1 MRRLL
6 PDSIAG
12 WVILV
17 VITGLVASQLFAI
30 AIHYDSRRQAQTIL
44 ENVRIAERVVTLT
57 RLIGLISP
65 EQRPDIV
72 RSVSRPSLVVTWEP
86 NSAVD
91 AGDVSN
97 MKTQLLTE
105 VIADR
110 QENLGLRNI
119 QVDHIEAPLDLPL
132 DGDVIDTLLSDDT
145 QELRG
150 TLRQA
155 LGQQLAGPTFVIS
168 LQLVDSTWLNFA
180 AADRATVPAWSHQS
194 VALIAAM
201 LIAVIALSVLGI
213 RRLTAP
219 LGTLAQAAERLGR
232 DVNAPPLTERGA
244 SDVRKALRAFNNM
257 QERIQ
262 RFLEDRTRMIAAIS
276 HDLRT
281 PITRLRLRAE
291 FIDDAEQQARMLA
304 DLDDMET
311 MIRSTLSFA
320 REEANPEPRRDVDLV
335 ALLRSAC
342 EDSPDVELAIEPAG
356 TETLLLQGQ
365 PVALRRG
372 FCNLIDNALKYG
384 ERARV
389 CLSIGA
395 DGIAVAVDDDGPGLP
410 EEELE
415 RVFRPFYR
423 VEQSR
428 SRDTGGVGL
437 GLAVART
444 VFRAHGGD
452 VSLANRTPGGLRATV
467 HSPARNNEWRMI
479 VMPMSPE
486 RQREFDRLLRRERI
500 GRMLR
505 IAPPLVIG
513 GGFLVG
519 LMWLRTHG
527 GPAWIGLTLGGAAAL
542 AKPALLVNRLLQAR
556 RRRKEGD

>member
-17 VITGLVASQLFAI
+17 VITGLVASQVIAI
-30 AIHYDSRRQAQTIL
+30 AIHYDSRREAQTIL
-44 ENVRIAERVVTLT
+44 EDVRIAERVVTLT
-57 RLIGLISP
+57 RLISLIPS

-72 RSVSRPSLVVTWEP
+72 RSVSRPSLIVTWEP

-91 AGDVSN
+91 ATDPAN
-97 MKTQLLTE
+97 EKTQLLTDVLAE
-105 VIADR
+105 R
-110 QENLGLRNI
+110 QENMGLRSI
-119 QVDHIEAPLDLPL
+119 QVDYVDAPLELPI
-132 DGDVIDTLLSDDT
+132 GGGVIDTLLNDDDK
-145 QELRG
+145 ELRG

-155 LGQQLAGPTFVIS
+155 LEQQLAGPTFVIS
-168 LQLVDSTWLNFA
+168 LQLADSTWLNFA
-180 AADRATVPAWSHQS
+180 AVDRATVPAWSHQS
-194 VALIAAM
+194 IALIAVMM
-201 LIAVIALSVLGI
+201 LAVIALSVLGI

-232 DVNAPPLTERGA
+232 DVNAPPLAERGA

-262 RFLEDRTRMIAAIS
+262 RFIEDRTRMIAAIS

-291 FIDDAEQQARMLA
+291 FVEDPEQQARMLA

-335 ALLRSAC
+335 ALLRSIC
-342 EDSPDVELAIEPAG
+342 EDVPDIELTIGAEP
-356 TETLLLQGQ
+356 LLLDGQ

-372 FCNLIDNALKYG
+372 FCNLIDNAMKYG
-384 ERARV
+384 QRARID
-389 CLSIGA
+389 LSADADSIG
-395 DGIAVAVDDDGPGLP
+395 VTVDDDGPGLG

-415 RVFRPFYR
+415 RVFLPFYR

-452 VSLANRTPGGLRATV
+452 VRLANRPEGGLRASVILPRAAT
-467 HSPARNNEWRMI
+467 A
-479 VMPMSPE
+479 
-486 RQREFDRLLRRERI
+486 
-500 GRMLR
+500 GR
-505 IAPPLVIG
+505 
-513 GGFLVG
+513 
-519 LMWLRTHG
+519 
-527 GPAWIGLTLGGAAAL
+527 
-542 AKPALLVNRLLQAR
+542 
-556 RRRKEGD
+556 

>member
-17 VITGLVASQLFAI
+17 VITGLVASQVIAI
-30 AIHYDSRRQAQTIL
+30 AIHYDSRREAQTII
-44 ENVRIAERVVTLT
+44 ENVRIAERVITLT
-57 RLIGLISP
+57 RLIGLITP

-72 RSVSRPSLVVTWEP
+72 RSVSRPSLIVTWEP

-91 AGDVSN
+91 ATDPSN
-97 MKTQLLTE
+97 DKTQLLTD
-105 VIADR
+105 VIAER
-110 QENLGLRNI
+110 QENLGLRSI
-119 QVDHIEAPLDLPL
+119 QVDYIDAPIELPIG
-132 DGDVIDTLLSDDT
+132 DGVIDTLLSEGD

-155 LGQQLAGPTFVIS
+155 LEQRLAGPTFVIS
-168 LQLVDSTWLNFA
+168 LQLADSTWLNFA
-180 AADRATVPAWSHQS
+180 AVDQATVPAWSHQS
-194 VALIAAM
+194 VALIAVM
-201 LIAVIALSVLGI
+201 LVAVIALSVFGI

-232 DVNAPPLTERGA
+232 DVNAPRLTERGA

-262 RFLEDRTRMIAAIS
+262 RFIEDRTRMIAAIS

-291 FIDDAEQQARMLA
+291 FIEDPEQQARMLA

-311 MIRSTLSFA
+311 MIQSTLSFA
-320 REEANPEPRRDVDLV
+320 REEANPEPRRELDLA
-335 ALLRSAC
+335 ALLHSIC
-342 EDSPDVELAIEPAG
+342 EDAPDVELAIEPAG
-356 TETLLLQGQ
+356 AGTLPFSGQ

-372 FCNLIDNALKYG
+372 FCNLIDNAVKYG
-384 ERARV
+384 QRARV
-389 CLSIGA
+389 RLSFGA
-395 DGIAVAVDDDGPGLP
+395 DGITVTVDDDGPGLP

-437 GLAVART
+437 GLSVART
-444 VFRAHGGD
+444 VFRAHGGN
-452 VSLANRTPGGLRATV
+452 VILTNRPEGGLRATV
-467 HSPARNNEWRMI
+467 
-479 VMPMSPE
+479 
-486 RQREFDRLLRRERI
+486 
-500 GRMLR
+500 
-505 IAPPLVIG
+505 
-513 GGFLVG
+513 
-519 LMWLRTHG
+519 
-527 GPAWIGLTLGGAAAL
+527 TLPSSAAA
-542 AKPALLVNRLLQAR
+542 
-556 RRRKEGD
+556 GG

>member
-17 VITGLVASQLFAI
+17 VITGLVASQVIAI
-30 AIHYDSRRQAQTIL
+30 AIHYDSRREAQTIL
-44 ENVRIAERVVTLT
+44 ENVRIAERVITLT

-72 RSVSRPSLVVTWEP
+72 RSVSRPSLIVTWEP

-91 AGDVSN
+91 ATDPGN
-97 MKTQLLTE
+97 MKTQLLTD

-119 QVDHIEAPLDLPL
+119 QVDYIDAPLQLPM
-132 DGDVIDTLLSDDT
+132 DGDVIDTLLADQA

-155 LGQQLAGPTFVIS
+155 LEQRLAGPTFIIS
-168 LQLVDSTWLNFA
+168 LQLADATWLNFA
-180 AADRATVPAWSHQS
+180 AVDQVTVPAWSHQS
-194 VALIAAM
+194 VALIAVM
-201 LIAVIALSVLGI
+201 LIAVIALSILGI

-232 DVNAPPLTERGA
+232 DVNAPRLTERGA

-262 RFLEDRTRMIAAIS
+262 RFIEDRTRMIAAIS

-291 FIDDAEQQARMLA
+291 FVEDPEQQARMLA

-320 REEANPEPRRDVDLV
+320 REEANPEPRRELDLV
-335 ALLRSAC
+335 ALLRSIC
-342 EDSPDVELAIEPAG
+342 EDAADVALAVDLSGAEALPFG
-356 TETLLLQGQ
+356 GQ

-372 FCNLIDNALKYG
+372 FCNLIDNAVKYG
-384 ERARV
+384 QRARIG
-389 CLSIGA
+389 LSIGV
-395 DGIAVAVDDDGPGLP
+395 DSIAVTIDDDGPGLP

-437 GLAVART
+437 GLSVART

-452 VSLANRTPGGLRATV
+452 VVLSNRPEGGLRATV
-467 HSPARNNEWRMI
+467 ALPRTDA
-479 VMPMSPE
+479 
-486 RQREFDRLLRRERI
+486 
-500 GRMLR
+500 
-505 IAPPLVIG
+505 G
-513 GGFLVG
+513 G
-519 LMWLRTHG
+519 
-527 GPAWIGLTLGGAAAL
+527 
-542 AKPALLVNRLLQAR
+542 
-556 RRRKEGD
+556 

>member
-17 VITGLVASQLFAI
+17 VITGLVASQVIAI
-30 AIHYDSRRQAQTIL
+30 AIHYDSRREAQTIL
-44 ENVRIAERVVTLT
+44 EDVRIAERVVTLT
-57 RLIGLISP
+57 RLISLIPS

-72 RSVSRPSLVVTWEP
+72 RSVSRPSLIVTWEP

-91 AGDVSN
+91 ATDPAN
-97 MKTQLLTE
+97 EKTQLLTE
-105 VIADR
+105 VLAER
-110 QENLGLRNI
+110 QENMGLRSI
-119 QVDHIEAPLDLPL
+119 QVDYVDAPLDLPI
-132 DGDVIDTLLSDDT
+132 GGGVIDTLLNDDDK
-145 QELRG
+145 ELRG

-155 LGQQLAGPTFVIS
+155 LEQQLAGPTFVIS
-168 LQLVDSTWLNFA
+168 LQLADSTWLNFA
-180 AADRATVPAWSHQS
+180 AVDRATVPAWSHQS
-194 VALIAAM
+194 IALIAVM
-201 LIAVIALSVLGI
+201 MIAVIALSVLGI

-232 DVNAPPLTERGA
+232 DVNAPPLAERGA
-244 SDVRKALRAFNNM
+244 ADVRKALRAFNNM

-262 RFLEDRTRMIAAIS
+262 RFVEDRTRMIAAIS

-291 FIDDAEQQARMLA
+291 FIEDPEQQARMLA

-311 MIRSTLSFA
+311 MIHATLSFA
-320 REEANPEPRRDVDLV
+320 REEANSEPRRDVDLV
-335 ALLRSAC
+335 ALLRGLC
-342 EDSPDVELAIEPAG
+342 EDAPDVELATGVESV
-356 TETLLLQGQ
+356 LFDGQ

-372 FCNLIDNALKYG
+372 FCNLIDNAVKYG
-384 ERARV
+384 QHARIG
-389 CLSIGA
+389 LSVDA
-395 DGIAVAVDDDGPGLP
+395 DSIRITVDDDGPGLP

-415 RVFRPFYR
+415 QVFLPFYR

-452 VSLANRTPGGLRATV
+452 VRLANRPEGGLRASV
-467 HSPARNNEWRMI
+467 VLPR
-479 VMPMSPE
+479 
-486 RQREFDRLLRRERI
+486 
-500 GRMLR
+500 
-505 IAPPLVIG
+505 
-513 GGFLVG
+513 
-519 LMWLRTHG
+519 
-527 GPAWIGLTLGGAAAL
+527 AAA
-542 AKPALLVNRLLQAR
+542 A
-556 RRRKEGD
+556 GH

>member
-17 VITGLVASQLFAI
+17 VITGLVASQVIAI
-30 AIHYDSRRQAQTIL
+30 AIHYDSRREAQTIL
-44 ENVRIAERVVTLT
+44 EDVRIAERVVTLT
-57 RLIGLISP
+57 RLISLIPS

-72 RSVSRPSLVVTWEP
+72 RSVSRPSLIVTWEP

-91 AGDVSN
+91 ATDPAN
-97 MKTQLLTE
+97 EKTQLLTE
-105 VIADR
+105 VLAER
-110 QENLGLRNI
+110 QENMGLRSI
-119 QVDHIEAPLDLPL
+119 QVDYVDAPLELPL
-132 DGDVIDTLLSDDT
+132 GGGVIDTLLNDDDK
-145 QELRG
+145 ELRG

-155 LGQQLAGPTFVIS
+155 LEQQLAGPTFVIS
-168 LQLVDSTWLNFA
+168 LQLADSTWLNFA
-180 AADRATVPAWSHQS
+180 AVDRATVPAWSHQS
-194 VALIAAM
+194 IALIAVM
-201 LIAVIALSVLGI
+201 MIAVIALSVLGI

-232 DVNAPPLTERGA
+232 DVNAPPLAERGA
-244 SDVRKALRAFNNM
+244 ADVRKALRAFNNM

-262 RFLEDRTRMIAAIS
+262 RFVEDRTRMIAAIS

-291 FIDDAEQQARMLA
+291 FVEDPEQQARMLA

-311 MIRSTLSFA
+311 MIHATLSFA
-320 REEANPEPRRDVDLV
+320 REEANSEPRRDVDLV
-335 ALLRSAC
+335 ALLRSVC
-342 EDSPDVELAIEPAG
+342 EDAPDVELTVGAESLPFD
-356 TETLLLQGQ
+356 GQ

-372 FCNLIDNALKYG
+372 FCNLIDNAVKYG
-384 ERARV
+384 EHARID
-389 CLSIGA
+389 LSA
-395 DGIAVAVDDDGPGLP
+395 DADSIRVAVDDDGPGLP

-415 RVFRPFYR
+415 RVFLPFYR

-452 VSLANRTPGGLRATV
+452 VHLVNRPEGGLRASV
-467 HSPARNNEWRMI
+467 VLPR
-479 VMPMSPE
+479 
-486 RQREFDRLLRRERI
+486 
-500 GRMLR
+500 
-505 IAPPLVIG
+505 
-513 GGFLVG
+513 
-519 LMWLRTHG
+519 
-527 GPAWIGLTLGGAAAL
+527 AATA
-542 AKPALLVNRLLQAR
+542 
-556 RRRKEGD
+556 GH

>member
-17 VITGLVASQLFAI
+17 VITGLVASQVIAI
-30 AIHYDSRRQAQTIL
+30 AIHYDSRREAQTIL
-44 ENVRIAERVVTLT
+44 EDVRIAERVVTLT
-57 RLIGLISP
+57 RLISLIPS

-72 RSVSRPSLVVTWEP
+72 RSVSRPSLIVTWEP

-91 AGDVSN
+91 ATDPAN
-97 MKTQLLTE
+97 DKTQLLTDVLAE
-105 VIADR
+105 R
-110 QENLGLRNI
+110 QENVGLRSI
-119 QVDHIEAPLDLPL
+119 QVDYVDAPIELPL
-132 DGDVIDTLLSDDT
+132 GGGVINTLLNDDDK
-145 QELRG
+145 ELRG

-155 LGQQLAGPTFVIS
+155 LDQQLAGPTFVIS
-168 LQLVDSTWLNFA
+168 LQLADSTWLNFA
-180 AADRATVPAWSHQS
+180 AVDRATVPAWSHQS
-194 VALIAAM
+194 IALIAVM
-201 LIAVIALSVLGI
+201 MIAVIALSVLGI

-244 SDVRKALRAFNNM
+244 SDVRKALRAFNDM

-262 RFLEDRTRMIAAIS
+262 RFVEDRTRMIAAIS

-291 FIDDAEQQARMLA
+291 FVEDPEQQARMLA

-311 MIRSTLSFA
+311 MIHSTLSFA
-320 REEANPEPRRDVDLV
+320 REEANPEPRRDVDLI
-335 ALLRSAC
+335 ALLRNIC
-342 EDSPDVELAIEPAG
+342 EDTPDVELSIDPAVTEP
-356 TETLLLQGQ
+356 LLLDAQ

-372 FCNLIDNALKYG
+372 LCNLIDNALKYG
-384 ERARV
+384 QRARV
-389 CLSIGA
+389 GLSVSA
-395 DGIAVAVDDDGPGLP
+395 DSITVSVDDDGPGLP

-415 RVFRPFYR
+415 RVFLPFYR

-452 VSLANRTPGGLRATV
+452 VRLATRPEGGLRASVILPRAT
-467 HSPARNNEWRMI
+467 MT
-479 VMPMSPE
+479 
-486 RQREFDRLLRRERI
+486 
-500 GRMLR
+500 GR
-505 IAPPLVIG
+505 
-513 GGFLVG
+513 
-519 LMWLRTHG
+519 
-527 GPAWIGLTLGGAAAL
+527 
-542 AKPALLVNRLLQAR
+542 
-556 RRRKEGD
+556 

>member
-17 VITGLVASQLFAI
+17 VITGLVASQVIAI
-30 AIHYDSRRQAQTIL
+30 AIHYDSRREAQTIL
-44 ENVRIAERVVTLT
+44 EDVRIAERVVTLT
-57 RLIGLISP
+57 RLIGLIAP

-72 RSVSRPSLVVTWEP
+72 RSVSRPSLIVTWEP

-91 AGDVSN
+91 ATDPSN
-97 MKTQLLTE
+97 VKTQLLTDVLAE
-105 VIADR
+105 R
-110 QENLGLRNI
+110 QENIGLRSI
-119 QVDHIEAPLDLPL
+119 QVDYIDAPLELPI
-132 DGDVIDTLLSDDT
+132 GGGVIDTLLSDGDK
-145 QELRG
+145 ELRG

-155 LGQQLAGPTFVIS
+155 LEQQLAGPTFVIS
-168 LQLVDSTWLNFA
+168 LQLADSTWLNFA
-180 AADRATVPAWSHQS
+180 AVDRATVPAWSHQS
-194 VALIAAM
+194 IALIAVM

-219 LGTLAQAAERLGR
+219 LGTLAQAADRLGR
-232 DVNAPPLTERGA
+232 DVNAPRLAERGA

-262 RFLEDRTRMIAAIS
+262 RFIEDRTRMIAAIS

-291 FIDDAEQQARMLA
+291 FVDDPEQQARMLA

-311 MIRSTLSFA
+311 MIQSTLSFA
-320 REEANPEPRRDVDLV
+320 REEANPEPRRELDLATLV
-335 ALLRSAC
+335 RNVC
-342 EDSPDVELAIEPAG
+342 EDWPDVELTVDTAACATP
-356 TETLLLQGQ
+356 LLFDGQ

-372 FCNLIDNALKYG
+372 LCNVIDNALKYG
-384 ERARV
+384 QRARV
-389 CLSIGA
+389 GLSVAA
-395 DGIAVAVDDDGPGLP
+395 DGITVTVDDDGPGLP

-452 VSLANRTPGGLRATV
+452 VRLENRPEGGLRATV
-467 HSPARNNEWRMI
+467 
-479 VMPMSPE
+479 
-486 RQREFDRLLRRERI
+486 
-500 GRMLR
+500 
-505 IAPPLVIG
+505 
-513 GGFLVG
+513 
-519 LMWLRTHG
+519 
-527 GPAWIGLTLGGAAAL
+527 TLPRAAAG
-542 AKPALLVNRLLQAR
+542 R
-556 RRRKEGD
+556 

>member
-1 MRRLL
+1 
-6 PDSIAG
+6 
-12 WVILV
+12 LV
-17 VITGLVASQLFAI
+17 VITGLVASQVIAI
-30 AIHYDSRRQAQTIL
+30 AIHYDSRREAQTIL
-44 ENVRIAERVVTLT
+44 ENVRIAERVITLT

-72 RSVSRPSLVVTWEP
+72 RSVSRPSLIVTWEP

-91 AGDVSN
+91 ATDPGN
-97 MKTQLLTE
+97 MKTQLLTD

-119 QVDHIEAPLDLPL
+119 QVDYIDAPLQLPM
-132 DGDVIDTLLSDDT
+132 DGDVIDTLLADQA

-155 LGQQLAGPTFVIS
+155 LEQRLAGPTFIIS
-168 LQLVDSTWLNFA
+168 LQLADATWLNFA
-180 AADRATVPAWSHQS
+180 AVDQVTVPAWSHQS
-194 VALIAAM
+194 VALIAIM
-201 LIAVIALSVLGI
+201 LIAVIALSILGI

-232 DVNAPPLTERGA
+232 DVNAPRLTERGA

-262 RFLEDRTRMIAAIS
+262 RFIEDRTRMIAAIS

-291 FIDDAEQQARMLA
+291 FVEDPEQQARMLA

-311 MIRSTLSFA
+311 MIQSTLSFA
-320 REEANPEPRRDVDLV
+320 REEANPEPRRELDLV
-335 ALLRSAC
+335 VLLRSIC
-342 EDSPDVELAIEPAG
+342 EDAPDVALAVDLSGADALAFG
-356 TETLLLQGQ
+356 GQ

-372 FCNLIDNALKYG
+372 FCNLIDNAVKYG
-384 ERARV
+384 QRARIG
-389 CLSIGA
+389 LSIGA
-395 DGIAVAVDDDGPGLP
+395 DSIAVTIDDDGPGLP

-437 GLAVART
+437 GLSVART

-452 VSLANRTPGGLRATV
+452 VVLSNRPEGGLRATV
-467 HSPARNNEWRMI
+467 TLPHTA
-479 VMPMSPE
+479 
-486 RQREFDRLLRRERI
+486 
-500 GRMLR
+500 
-505 IAPPLVIG
+505 G
-513 GGFLVG
+513 GG
-519 LMWLRTHG
+519 
-527 GPAWIGLTLGGAAAL
+527 
-542 AKPALLVNRLLQAR
+542 
-556 RRRKEGD
+556 

>member
-17 VITGLVASQLFAI
+17 VITGLVASQVIAI
-30 AIHYDSRRQAQTIL
+30 AIHYDSRREAQTII
-44 ENVRIAERVVTLT
+44 ENVRIAERVITLT
-57 RLIGLISP
+57 RLIGLITP

-72 RSVSRPSLVVTWEP
+72 RSVSRPSLIVTWEP

-91 AGDVSN
+91 ATDPGN
-97 MKTQLLTE
+97 LKTQLLTE
-105 VIADR
+105 VIAER
-110 QENLGLRNI
+110 QENLGLRSI
-119 QVDHIEAPLDLPL
+119 QVDYIDAPLELPIG
-132 DGDVIDTLLSDDT
+132 DGVIDTLLSEGD

-155 LGQQLAGPTFVIS
+155 LEQQLAGPTFVIS
-168 LQLVDSTWLNFA
+168 LQLADATWVNFA
-180 AADRATVPAWSHQS
+180 AVDQATVPAWSHQS
-194 VALIAAM
+194 VALIAVM
-201 LIAVIALSVLGI
+201 LVAVIALSVFGI

-232 DVNAPPLTERGA
+232 DVNAPRLSERGA
-244 SDVRKALRAFNNM
+244 SDVRKALRAFNTM

-262 RFLEDRTRMIAAIS
+262 RFIEDRTRMIAAIS

-291 FIDDAEQQARMLA
+291 FIEDPEQQARMLA
-304 DLDDMET
+304 DLDDMEI
-311 MIRSTLSFA
+311 MIQSTLSFA
-320 REEANPEPRRDVDLV
+320 REEANPEPRRELDLV
-335 ALLRSAC
+335 ALLRSIC
-342 EDSPDVELAIEPAG
+342 EDAPHVALAIEPADA
-356 TETLLLQGQ
+356 ETQPFGGQ

-372 FCNLIDNALKYG
+372 FGNLIDNAVKYG

-395 DGIAVAVDDDGPGLP
+395 DGIAVTIDDDGPGLP
-410 EEELE
+410 KEELE

-437 GLAVART
+437 GLSVART

-452 VSLANRTPGGLRATV
+452 VGLANGPQGGLRATV
-467 HSPARNNEWRMI
+467 NLPHS
-479 VMPMSPE
+479 
-486 RQREFDRLLRRERI
+486 
-500 GRMLR
+500 
-505 IAPPLVIG
+505 
-513 GGFLVG
+513 
-519 LMWLRTHG
+519 
-527 GPAWIGLTLGGAAAL
+527 AASD
-542 AKPALLVNRLLQAR
+542 
-556 RRRKEGD
+556 G

>member
-17 VITGLVASQLFAI
+17 VITGLVASQVIAI
-30 AIHYDSRRQAQTIL
+30 AIHYDSRREAQTIL
-44 ENVRIAERVVTLT
+44 ENVRIAERVITLT

-72 RSVSRPSLVVTWEP
+72 RSVSRPSLIVTWEP

-91 AGDVSN
+91 ATDPGN
-97 MKTQLLTE
+97 MKTQLLTD

-119 QVDHIEAPLDLPL
+119 QVDYIDAPLQLPM
-132 DGDVIDTLLSDDT
+132 DGDVIDTLLADQA

-155 LGQQLAGPTFVIS
+155 LEQRLAGPTFIIS
-168 LQLVDSTWLNFA
+168 LQLADATWLNFA
-180 AADRATVPAWSHQS
+180 AVDQVTVPAWSHQS
-194 VALIAAM
+194 VALIAIM
-201 LIAVIALSVLGI
+201 LIAVIALSILGI

-232 DVNAPPLTERGA
+232 DVNAPRLTERGA

-262 RFLEDRTRMIAAIS
+262 RFIEDRTRMIAAIS

-291 FIDDAEQQARMLA
+291 FVEDPEQQARMLA

-311 MIRSTLSFA
+311 MIQSTLSFA
-320 REEANPEPRRDVDLV
+320 REEANPEPRRELDLV
-335 ALLRSAC
+335 VLLRSIC
-342 EDSPDVELAIEPAG
+342 EDAPDVALAVDLSGADALAFG
-356 TETLLLQGQ
+356 GQ

-372 FCNLIDNALKYG
+372 FCNLIDNAVKYG
-384 ERARV
+384 QRARIG
-389 CLSIGA
+389 LSIGA
-395 DGIAVAVDDDGPGLP
+395 DSIAVTIDDDGPGLP

-437 GLAVART
+437 GLSVART

-452 VSLANRTPGGLRATV
+452 VVLSNRPEGGLRATV
-467 HSPARNNEWRMI
+467 TLPHTA
-479 VMPMSPE
+479 
-486 RQREFDRLLRRERI
+486 
-500 GRMLR
+500 
-505 IAPPLVIG
+505 G
-513 GGFLVG
+513 GG
-519 LMWLRTHG
+519 
-527 GPAWIGLTLGGAAAL
+527 
-542 AKPALLVNRLLQAR
+542 
-556 RRRKEGD
+556 

>member
-17 VITGLVASQLFAI
+17 VITGLVASQVIAI
-30 AIHYDSRRQAQTIL
+30 AIHYDSRREAQTIL
-44 ENVRIAERVVTLT
+44 EDVRIAERVVTLT
-57 RLIGLISP
+57 RLISLIPS

-72 RSVSRPSLVVTWEP
+72 RSVSRPSLIVTWEP

-91 AGDVSN
+91 ATDPAN
-97 MKTQLLTE
+97 EKTQLLTE
-105 VIADR
+105 VLAER
-110 QENLGLRNI
+110 QENMGLRSI
-119 QVDHIEAPLDLPL
+119 QVDYVDAPLELPI
-132 DGDVIDTLLSDDT
+132 GGGVIDTLLNDDDK
-145 QELRG
+145 ELRG

-155 LGQQLAGPTFVIS
+155 LEQQLAGPTFVIS
-168 LQLVDSTWLNFA
+168 LQLADSTWLNFA
-180 AADRATVPAWSHQS
+180 AVDRATVPAWSHQS
-194 VALIAAM
+194 IALIAVM
-201 LIAVIALSVLGI
+201 MIAVIALSVLGI

-232 DVNAPPLTERGA
+232 DVNAPPLAERGA

-262 RFLEDRTRMIAAIS
+262 RFVEDRTRMIAAIS

-291 FIDDAEQQARMLA
+291 FVEDPEQQARMLA

-311 MIRSTLSFA
+311 MIHATLSFA
-320 REEANPEPRRDVDLV
+320 REEANSEPRRDVDLV
-335 ALLRSAC
+335 ALLRNLC
-342 EDSPDVELAIEPAG
+342 EDAPDVALAIGAEPVVFD
-356 TETLLLQGQ
+356 GQ

-372 FCNLIDNALKYG
+372 FCNLIDNAVKYG
-384 ERARV
+384 QHARLD
-389 CLSIGA
+389 LSA
-395 DGIAVAVDDDGPGLP
+395 DADSIRVTVDDDGPGLP

-415 RVFRPFYR
+415 RVFLPFYR

-452 VSLANRTPGGLRATV
+452 VRLANRPEGGLRASV
-467 HSPARNNEWRMI
+467 VLPR
-479 VMPMSPE
+479 
-486 RQREFDRLLRRERI
+486 
-500 GRMLR
+500 
-505 IAPPLVIG
+505 
-513 GGFLVG
+513 
-519 LMWLRTHG
+519 
-527 GPAWIGLTLGGAAAL
+527 AATASH
-542 AKPALLVNRLLQAR
+542 
-556 RRRKEGD
+556 

>member
-17 VITGLVASQLFAI
+17 IITGLVASQVIAI
-30 AIHYDSRRQAQTIL
+30 AIHYDSRREAQTII
-44 ENVRIAERVVTLT
+44 ENVRIAERVITLT
-57 RLIGLISP
+57 RLIGLITP

-72 RSVSRPSLVVTWEP
+72 RSVSRPSLIVTWEP

-91 AGDVSN
+91 ATDPGN

-119 QVDHIEAPLDLPL
+119 QVDYIDAPLELPL
-132 DGDVIDTLLSDDT
+132 DADVIDTLLSDDA

-168 LQLVDSTWLNFA
+168 LQLPDSTWLNFA
-180 AADRATVPAWSHQS
+180 AVDQATVPAWSHQS

-201 LIAVIALSVLGI
+201 LIAIIALSVLGI

-232 DVNAPPLTERGA
+232 DVNAPPLAERGA

-262 RFLEDRTRMIAAIS
+262 RFIEDRTRMIAAIS

-311 MIRSTLSFA
+311 MIQSTLSFA

-335 ALLRSAC
+335 ALLRSVC
-342 EDSPDVELAIEPAG
+342 EDSPDVELTIEPAG
-356 TETLLLQGQ
+356 TETLLLRGQ

-372 FCNLIDNALKYG
+372 FCNLIDNAVKYG
-384 ERARV
+384 EHARV
-389 CLSIGA
+389 GLSVGA
-395 DGIAVAVDDDGPGLP
+395 DSITVAVDDDGPGLP

-452 VSLANRTPGGLRATV
+452 VSLANRPPGGLQATV
-467 HSPARNNEWRMI
+467 TLPHATAN
-479 VMPMSPE
+479 
-486 RQREFDRLLRRERI
+486 
-500 GRMLR
+500 
-505 IAPPLVIG
+505 G
-513 GGFLVG
+513 G
-519 LMWLRTHG
+519 
-527 GPAWIGLTLGGAAAL
+527 
-542 AKPALLVNRLLQAR
+542 
-556 RRRKEGD
+556 

>member
-17 VITGLVASQLFAI
+17 VITGLVASQVIAI
-30 AIHYDSRRQAQTIL
+30 AIHYDSRREAQTIL
-44 ENVRIAERVVTLT
+44 ENVRIAERVITLT

-72 RSVSRPSLVVTWEP
+72 RSVSRPSLIVTWEP

-91 AGDVSN
+91 ATDPGN
-97 MKTQLLTE
+97 MKTQLLTD

-119 QVDHIEAPLDLPL
+119 QVDYIDAPLQLPM
-132 DGDVIDTLLSDDT
+132 DGDVIDTLLADQA

-155 LGQQLAGPTFVIS
+155 LEQRLAGPTFIIS
-168 LQLVDSTWLNFA
+168 LQLADATWLNFA
-180 AADRATVPAWSHQS
+180 AVDQVTVPAWSHQS
-194 VALIAAM
+194 VALIAIM
-201 LIAVIALSVLGI
+201 LIAVIALSILGI

-232 DVNAPPLTERGA
+232 DVNAPRLTERGA

-262 RFLEDRTRMIAAIS
+262 RFIEDRTRMIAAIS

-291 FIDDAEQQARMLA
+291 FVEDPEQQARMLA

-311 MIRSTLSFA
+311 MIQSTLSFA
-320 REEANPEPRRDVDLV
+320 REEANPEPRRELDLV
-335 ALLRSAC
+335 VLLRSIC
-342 EDSPDVELAIEPAG
+342 EDAPDVALAVDLSGAEAMPFG
-356 TETLLLQGQ
+356 GQ

-372 FCNLIDNALKYG
+372 FCNLIDNAVKYG
-384 ERARV
+384 QRARIG
-389 CLSIGA
+389 LSIGV
-395 DGIAVAVDDDGPGLP
+395 DSIAVTIDDDGPGLP

-437 GLAVART
+437 GLSVART

-452 VSLANRTPGGLRATV
+452 VVLSNRPEGGLRATV
-467 HSPARNNEWRMI
+467 ALPRTDA
-479 VMPMSPE
+479 
-486 RQREFDRLLRRERI
+486 
-500 GRMLR
+500 
-505 IAPPLVIG
+505 G
-513 GGFLVG
+513 G
-519 LMWLRTHG
+519 
-527 GPAWIGLTLGGAAAL
+527 
-542 AKPALLVNRLLQAR
+542 
-556 RRRKEGD
+556 

>member
-17 VITGLVASQLFAI
+17 VITGLVASQLIAI
-30 AIHYDSRRQAQTIL
+30 AIHYDSRREAQTVL

-91 AGDVSN
+91 ASDPRN

-119 QVDHIEAPLDLPL
+119 QVDYIDAPLDLPL

-155 LGQQLAGPTFVIS
+155 LGQQLPGPTFVIS
-168 LQLVDSTWLNFA
+168 LQLADSTWLNFA
-180 AADRATVPAWSHQS
+180 AADQATVPAWSHQS
-194 VALIAAM
+194 VGLIAAM
-201 LIAVIALSVLGI
+201 LLTVIALSVLGI

-219 LGTLAQAAERLGR
+219 LATLARAADRLGR
-232 DVNAPPLTERGA
+232 DVNAPPVVERGA

-262 RFLEDRTRMIAAIS
+262 RFIEDRTRMIAAIS

-291 FIDDAEQQARMLA
+291 LVEDPEQQARMLA

-311 MIRSTLSFA
+311 MIQSTLSFA

-335 ALLRSAC
+335 ALLRNAC

-356 TETLLLQGQ
+356 TAPLLVQGQ

-389 CLSIGA
+389 ALSLGT
-395 DGIAVAVDDDGPGLP
+395 DSIAVTVDDDGPGLP

-452 VSLANRTPGGLRATV
+452 VGLANRPQGGLRATV
-467 HSPARNNEWRMI
+467 TLPRATTN
-479 VMPMSPE
+479 
-486 RQREFDRLLRRERI
+486 
-500 GRMLR
+500 
-505 IAPPLVIG
+505 G
-513 GGFLVG
+513 G
-519 LMWLRTHG
+519 
-527 GPAWIGLTLGGAAAL
+527 
-542 AKPALLVNRLLQAR
+542 
-556 RRRKEGD
+556 

>member
-17 VITGLVASQLFAI
+17 VITGLVASQLIAI
-30 AIHYDSRRQAQTIL
+30 AIHYDSRRQAQTVL

-72 RSVSRPSLVVTWEP
+72 RSVSRPSLIVTWEP

-91 AGDVSN
+91 ATDPGN

-119 QVDHIEAPLDLPL
+119 QVDYIDAPLELPL
-132 DGDVIDTLLSDDT
+132 DADVIDTLLSDDA

-168 LQLVDSTWLNFA
+168 LQLPDSTWLNFA
-180 AADRATVPAWSHQS
+180 AVDQATVPAWSHQS

-201 LIAVIALSVLGI
+201 LIAIIALSVLGI

-232 DVNAPPLTERGA
+232 DVNAPPLAERGA

-262 RFLEDRTRMIAAIS
+262 RFIEDRTRMIAAIS

-311 MIRSTLSFA
+311 MIQSTLSFA

-335 ALLRSAC
+335 ALLRSVC
-342 EDSPDVELAIEPAG
+342 EDSPDVELTIEPAG
-356 TETLLLQGQ
+356 TETLLLRGQ

-372 FCNLIDNALKYG
+372 FCNLIDNAVKYG
-384 ERARV
+384 EHARV
-389 CLSIGA
+389 GLSVGA
-395 DGIAVAVDDDGPGLP
+395 DSITVAVDDDGPGRP

-452 VSLANRTPGGLRATV
+452 VSLANRPPGGLQATV
-467 HSPARNNEWRMI
+467 TLPHATAN
-479 VMPMSPE
+479 
-486 RQREFDRLLRRERI
+486 
-500 GRMLR
+500 
-505 IAPPLVIG
+505 G
-513 GGFLVG
+513 G
-519 LMWLRTHG
+519 
-527 GPAWIGLTLGGAAAL
+527 
-542 AKPALLVNRLLQAR
+542 
-556 RRRKEGD
+556 

>member
-17 VITGLVASQLFAI
+17 VITGLVASQVIAI
-30 AIHYDSRRQAQTIL
+30 AIHYDSRREAQTIL
-44 ENVRIAERVVTLT
+44 ENVRIAERVITLT

-72 RSVSRPSLVVTWEP
+72 RSVSRPSLIVTWEP

-91 AGDVSN
+91 ATDPGN
-97 MKTQLLTE
+97 MKTQLLTD

-119 QVDHIEAPLDLPL
+119 QVDYIDAPLQLPM
-132 DGDVIDTLLSDDT
+132 DGDVIDTLLADQA

-155 LGQQLAGPTFVIS
+155 LEQRLAGPTFIIS
-168 LQLVDSTWLNFA
+168 LQLADATWLNFA
-180 AADRATVPAWSHQS
+180 AVDQVTVPAWSHQS
-194 VALIAAM
+194 VALIAIM
-201 LIAVIALSVLGI
+201 LIAVIALSILGI

-232 DVNAPPLTERGA
+232 DVNAPRLTERGA

-262 RFLEDRTRMIAAIS
+262 RFIEDRTRMIAAIS

-291 FIDDAEQQARMLA
+291 FVEDPEQQARMLA

-311 MIRSTLSFA
+311 MIQSTLSFA
-320 REEANPEPRRDVDLV
+320 REEANPEPRRELDLV
-335 ALLRSAC
+335 VLLRSIC
-342 EDSPDVELAIEPAG
+342 EDAPDVALAVDLSGADALAFG
-356 TETLLLQGQ
+356 GQ

-372 FCNLIDNALKYG
+372 FCNLIDNAVKYG
-384 ERARV
+384 QRARIG
-389 CLSIGA
+389 LSIGA
-395 DGIAVAVDDDGPGLP
+395 DSIAVTIDDDGPGLP

-437 GLAVART
+437 GLSVART

-452 VSLANRTPGGLRATV
+452 VVLSNRPEGGLRATV
-467 HSPARNNEWRMI
+467 TLPRTA
-479 VMPMSPE
+479 
-486 RQREFDRLLRRERI
+486 
-500 GRMLR
+500 
-505 IAPPLVIG
+505 G
-513 GGFLVG
+513 GG
-519 LMWLRTHG
+519 
-527 GPAWIGLTLGGAAAL
+527 
-542 AKPALLVNRLLQAR
+542 
-556 RRRKEGD
+556 

>member
-17 VITGLVASQLFAI
+17 VITGLVASQVIAI
-30 AIHYDSRRQAQTIL
+30 AIHYDSRREAQTIL
-44 ENVRIAERVVTLT
+44 ENVRIAERVITLT

-72 RSVSRPSLVVTWEP
+72 RSVSRPSLIVTWEP

-91 AGDVSN
+91 ATDPGN
-97 MKTQLLTE
+97 MKTQLLTD

-119 QVDHIEAPLDLPL
+119 QVDYIDAPLQLPM
-132 DGDVIDTLLSDDT
+132 DGDVIDTLLADQA

-155 LGQQLAGPTFVIS
+155 LEQRLAGPTFIIS
-168 LQLVDSTWLNFA
+168 LQLADATWLNFA
-180 AADRATVPAWSHQS
+180 AVDQVTVPAWSHQS
-194 VALIAAM
+194 VALIAVM
-201 LIAVIALSVLGI
+201 LIAVIALSILGI

-232 DVNAPPLTERGA
+232 DVNAPRLTERGA

-262 RFLEDRTRMIAAIS
+262 RFIEDRTRMIAAIS

-291 FIDDAEQQARMLA
+291 FVEDPEQQARMLA

-320 REEANPEPRRDVDLV
+320 REEANPEPRRELDLV
-335 ALLRSAC
+335 ALLRSIC
-342 EDSPDVELAIEPAG
+342 EDAPDVALAVDLSGAEALPFG
-356 TETLLLQGQ
+356 GQ

-372 FCNLIDNALKYG
+372 FCNLIDNAVKYG
-384 ERARV
+384 QRARIG
-389 CLSIGA
+389 LSIGV
-395 DGIAVAVDDDGPGLP
+395 DSIAVTIDDDGPGLP

-437 GLAVART
+437 GLSVART

-452 VSLANRTPGGLRATV
+452 VVLSNRPEGGLRATV
-467 HSPARNNEWRMI
+467 ALPRTDA
-479 VMPMSPE
+479 
-486 RQREFDRLLRRERI
+486 
-500 GRMLR
+500 
-505 IAPPLVIG
+505 G
-513 GGFLVG
+513 G
-519 LMWLRTHG
+519 
-527 GPAWIGLTLGGAAAL
+527 
-542 AKPALLVNRLLQAR
+542 
-556 RRRKEGD
+556 

>member
-17 VITGLVASQLFAI
+17 VIAGLVASQLMAI
-30 AIHYDSRRQAQTIL
+30 AIHYDSRRDAQTIL

-57 RLIGLISP
+57 RLISLIPP

-72 RSVSRPSLVVTWEP
+72 RSVSRPTLIVTWEP

-91 AGDVSN
+91 ASDSGN
-97 MKTQLLTE
+97 MRTQLLTE

-119 QVDHIEAPLDLPL
+119 QVDYIDAPLELPL
-132 DGDVIDTLLSDDT
+132 DADIIDTLLSGDA

-155 LGQQLAGPTFVIS
+155 LGQQLAGPAFVIS
-168 LQLVDSTWLNFA
+168 LQLADSSWLNFA
-180 AADRATVPAWSHQS
+180 AADQATVPAWSHQS

-201 LIAVIALSVLGI
+201 LAAVIALSVLGI

-219 LGTLAQAAERLGR
+219 LATLARAAERLGR
-232 DVNAPPLTERGA
+232 DVNAPPLAERGA
-244 SDVRKALRAFNNM
+244 SDVRKALRAFNTM

-262 RFLEDRTRMIAAIS
+262 RFIEDRTRMIAAIS

-291 FIDDAEQQARMLA
+291 FVEDPEQQARMLA
-304 DLDDMET
+304 DLDEMET
-311 MIRSTLSFA
+311 MIQSTLSLA
-320 REEANPEPRRDVDLV
+320 REEANPELRRDVDLV
-335 ALLRSAC
+335 ALLRSLC
-342 EDSPDVELAIEPAG
+342 DDSRDVELTIEPAG
-356 TETLLLQGQ
+356 TETLLLRGQ

-389 CLSIGA
+389 GLSNGA
-395 DGIAVAVDDDGPGLP
+395 DSIVVTVDDDGPGLP
-410 EEELE
+410 GEELE
-415 RVFRPFYR
+415 RVFKPFYR
-423 VEQSR
+423 VDQSR

-452 VSLANRTPGGLRATV
+452 VALANRPQGGLRATV
-467 HSPARNNEWRMI
+467 TLPHATTN
-479 VMPMSPE
+479 
-486 RQREFDRLLRRERI
+486 
-500 GRMLR
+500 
-505 IAPPLVIG
+505 G
-513 GGFLVG
+513 G
-519 LMWLRTHG
+519 
-527 GPAWIGLTLGGAAAL
+527 
-542 AKPALLVNRLLQAR
+542 
-556 RRRKEGD
+556 

>member
-17 VITGLVASQLFAI
+17 VITGLVASQVIAI
-30 AIHYDSRRQAQTIL
+30 AIHYDSRREAQTIL
-44 ENVRIAERVVTLT
+44 EDVRIAERVVTLT
-57 RLIGLISP
+57 RLIGLILP

-72 RSVSRPSLVVTWEP
+72 RSVSRPSLIVTWEP

-91 AGDVSN
+91 ATDPSN
-97 MKTQLLTE
+97 EKTQLLTD
-105 VIADR
+105 VIAER
-110 QENLGLRNI
+110 QENMGLRSI
-119 QVDHIEAPLDLPL
+119 QVDYIDAPLDLPI
-132 DGDVIDTLLSDDT
+132 GGGVIDTLLSDGDK
-145 QELRG
+145 ELRG

-155 LGQQLAGPTFVIS
+155 LEQQLEGPTFVIS
-168 LQLVDSTWLNFA
+168 LQLADSTWLNFA
-180 AADRATVPAWSHQS
+180 AVDRATVPAWSHQS
-194 VALIAAM
+194 IALIAVM

-219 LGTLAQAAERLGR
+219 LGTLAQAADRLGR
-232 DVNAPPLTERGA
+232 DVNAPRLAERGA

-262 RFLEDRTRMIAAIS
+262 RFIEDRTRMIAAIS

-291 FIDDAEQQARMLA
+291 FVEDAEQQARMLA

-311 MIRSTLSFA
+311 MIQSTLSFA
-320 REEANPEPRRDVDLV
+320 REEANPEPRNELDLA
-335 ALLRSAC
+335 ALIRNVC
-342 EDSPDVELAIEPAG
+342 EDWPDVELTIDPAG
-356 TETLLLQGQ
+356 AAPFLFDGQ
-365 PVALRRG
+365 SVALRRG

-384 ERARV
+384 QRARV
-389 CLSIGA
+389 GLSIAA
-395 DGIAVAVDDDGPGLP
+395 DGITVTVDDDGPGLP
-410 EEELE
+410 QEELE

-452 VSLANRTPGGLRATV
+452 VRLENRVEGGLRATV
-467 HSPARNNEWRMI
+467 
-479 VMPMSPE
+479 
-486 RQREFDRLLRRERI
+486 
-500 GRMLR
+500 
-505 IAPPLVIG
+505 
-513 GGFLVG
+513 
-519 LMWLRTHG
+519 
-527 GPAWIGLTLGGAAAL
+527 TLPRAAAG
-542 AKPALLVNRLLQAR
+542 R
-556 RRRKEGD
+556 

>member
-17 VITGLVASQLFAI
+17 VITGLVASQLIAI
-30 AIHYDSRRQAQTIL
+30 AIHYDSRRQAQTVL

-72 RSVSRPSLVVTWEP
+72 RSVSRPSLIVTWEP

-91 AGDVSN
+91 ATDPGN

-119 QVDHIEAPLDLPL
+119 QVNYIDAPLELPL
-132 DGDVIDTLLSDDT
+132 DADVIDTLLSDDA

-168 LQLVDSTWLNFA
+168 LQLLDSTWLNFA
-180 AADRATVPAWSHQS
+180 AVDQATVPAWSHQS

-201 LIAVIALSVLGI
+201 LIAIIALSVLGI

-232 DVNAPPLTERGA
+232 DVNAPPLAERGA

-262 RFLEDRTRMIAAIS
+262 RFIEDRTRMIAAIS

-311 MIRSTLSFA
+311 MIQSTLSFA

-335 ALLRSAC
+335 ALLRSVC
-342 EDSPDVELAIEPAG
+342 EDSLDVELTIEPAG
-356 TETLLLQGQ
+356 TETVLLRGQ

-372 FCNLIDNALKYG
+372 FCNLIDNAVKYG
-384 ERARV
+384 EHARV
-389 CLSIGA
+389 GLSIGA
-395 DGIAVAVDDDGPGLP
+395 DNIAVAVDDDGPGLP

-452 VSLANRTPGGLRATV
+452 VSLANRPPGGLRATV
-467 HSPARNNEWRMI
+467 TLPHATAN
-479 VMPMSPE
+479 
-486 RQREFDRLLRRERI
+486 
-500 GRMLR
+500 
-505 IAPPLVIG
+505 G
-513 GGFLVG
+513 G
-519 LMWLRTHG
+519 
-527 GPAWIGLTLGGAAAL
+527 
-542 AKPALLVNRLLQAR
+542 
-556 RRRKEGD
+556 

>member
-1 MRRLL
+1 M
-6 PDSIAG
+6 
-12 WVILV
+12 
-17 VITGLVASQLFAI
+17 
-30 AIHYDSRRQAQTIL
+30 
-44 ENVRIAERVVTLT
+44 
-57 RLIGLISP
+57 
-65 EQRPDIV
+65 
-72 RSVSRPSLVVTWEP
+72 
-86 NSAVD
+86 
-91 AGDVSN
+91 
-97 MKTQLLTE
+97 
-105 VIADR
+105 IADR

-119 QVDHIEAPLDLPL
+119 QVDYIDAPLELPL
-132 DGDVIDTLLSDDT
+132 DADVIDTLLSDDA

-168 LQLVDSTWLNFA
+168 LQLPDSTWLNFA
-180 AADRATVPAWSHQS
+180 AVDQATVPAWSHQS

-201 LIAVIALSVLGI
+201 LIAIIALSVLGI

-232 DVNAPPLTERGA
+232 DVNAPPLAERGA

-262 RFLEDRTRMIAAIS
+262 RFIEDRTRMIAAIS

-311 MIRSTLSFA
+311 MIQSTLSFA

-335 ALLRSAC
+335 ALLRSVC
-342 EDSPDVELAIEPAG
+342 EDSPDVELTIEPAD
-356 TETLLLQGQ
+356 TETLLLRGQ

-372 FCNLIDNALKYG
+372 FCNLIDNAVKYG

-389 CLSIGA
+389 GLSIGA
-395 DGIAVAVDDDGPGLP
+395 DSIAVAVEDDGPGLP

-437 GLAVART
+437 GLTVART

-452 VSLANRTPGGLRATV
+452 VGLANRPPGGLRATV
-467 HSPARNNEWRMI
+467 TLPHGTAN
-479 VMPMSPE
+479 
-486 RQREFDRLLRRERI
+486 
-500 GRMLR
+500 
-505 IAPPLVIG
+505 G
-513 GGFLVG
+513 G
-519 LMWLRTHG
+519 
-527 GPAWIGLTLGGAAAL
+527 
-542 AKPALLVNRLLQAR
+542 
-556 RRRKEGD
+556 

>member
-17 VITGLVASQLFAI
+17 VITGLVASQVIAI
-30 AIHYDSRRQAQTIL
+30 AIHYDSRREAQTIL
-44 ENVRIAERVVTLT
+44 ENVRIAERVITLT

-72 RSVSRPSLVVTWEP
+72 RSVSRPSLIVTWEP

-91 AGDVSN
+91 ATDPGN
-97 MKTQLLTE
+97 MKTQLLTD

-119 QVDHIEAPLDLPL
+119 QVDYIDAPLQLPM
-132 DGDVIDTLLSDDT
+132 DGDVIDTLLADQA

-155 LGQQLAGPTFVIS
+155 LEQRLAGPTFIIS
-168 LQLVDSTWLNFA
+168 LQLADATWLNFA
-180 AADRATVPAWSHQS
+180 AVDQVTVPAWSHQS
-194 VALIAAM
+194 VALIAIM
-201 LIAVIALSVLGI
+201 LIAVIALSILGI

-232 DVNAPPLTERGA
+232 DVNAPRLTERGA

-262 RFLEDRTRMIAAIS
+262 RFIEDRTRMIAAIS

-291 FIDDAEQQARMLA
+291 FVEDPEQQARMLA

-311 MIRSTLSFA
+311 MIQSTLSFA
-320 REEANPEPRRDVDLV
+320 REEANPEPRRELDLV
-335 ALLRSAC
+335 VLLRSIC
-342 EDSPDVELAIEPAG
+342 EDAPDVALAVDLSGADALAFG
-356 TETLLLQGQ
+356 GQ

-372 FCNLIDNALKYG
+372 FCNLIDNAVKYG
-384 ERARV
+384 QRARIG
-389 CLSIGA
+389 LSIGA
-395 DGIAVAVDDDGPGLP
+395 DSIAVTIDDDGPGLP
-410 EEELE
+410 EDELE

-437 GLAVART
+437 GLSVART

-452 VSLANRTPGGLRATV
+452 VVLSNRPEGGLRATV
-467 HSPARNNEWRMI
+467 TLPHTA
-479 VMPMSPE
+479 
-486 RQREFDRLLRRERI
+486 
-500 GRMLR
+500 
-505 IAPPLVIG
+505 G
-513 GGFLVG
+513 GG
-519 LMWLRTHG
+519 
-527 GPAWIGLTLGGAAAL
+527 
-542 AKPALLVNRLLQAR
+542 
-556 RRRKEGD
+556 